1 MSIQTFKPVK
11 EGKVREVYDIGDSL
25 IITATDRISA
35 FDVILKNKV
44 EKKWI
49 KWVSISLA
57 TSLVH
62 FCYFTPISLFGGF
75 LSINIHQIPRH
86 KLPLSLYHFVCNFL
100 FISKIVYSFAS
111 SESH

>member
-44 EKKWI
+44 EKKGTI
-49 KWVSISLA
+49 LTKCQSSGSIL
-57 TSLVH
+57 
-62 FCYFTPISLFGGF
+62 
-75 LSINIHQIPRH
+75 Q
-86 KLPLSLYHFVCNFL
+86 
-100 FISKIVYSFAS
+100 KIFYRTI
-111 SESH
+111 